1 MSVNSDMAT
10 RPQCFGGN
18 VLDTWLSKLF
28 VVALVAIF
36 SAGLPYSTSAENHDL
51 VVLVLDGNSGK
62 PFKHTWILINW
73 DDGRPRSLGQK
84 TNSGGV
90 AVFHLTD
97 PLPERIGISTGLEV
111 GVCSDGMPF
120 STEEILKTGLVTN
133 NACGGAKFQ
142 YLTPA
147 RPGQVVIFGRRGLTL
162 WQMILREIP

>member
-1 MSVNSDMAT
+1 MSVNSYMAT

-62 PFKHTWILINW
+62 PFEHTWLSINW
-73 DDGRPRSLGQK
+73 HDGRPRALGQK
-84 TNSGGV
+84 TNSSGV

-111 GVCSDGMPF
+111 GLCSEGMPF
-120 STEEILKTGLVTN
+120 STEEILKNGVISKN
-133 NACGGAKFQ
+133 VCSGAKFQ
-142 YLTPA
+142 YSTLA
-147 RPGQVVIFGRRGLTL
+147 RPGQVVVFAKRGWTL
-162 WQMILREIP
+162 WQRMLEEIP

>member
-1 MSVNSDMAT
+1 
-10 RPQCFGGN
+10 
-18 VLDTWLSKLF
+18 
-28 VVALVAIF
+28 
-36 SAGLPYSTSAENHDL
+36 
-51 VVLVLDGNSGK
+51 
-62 PFKHTWILINW
+62 
-73 DDGRPRSLGQK
+73 LGQK

-111 GVCSDGMPF
+111 GLCSDGMPF

-133 NACGGAKFQ
+133 NACRGAKFQ
-142 YLTPA
+142 YLTPT

>member
-1 MSVNSDMAT
+1 MLETRRVNLFFVSLVT
-10 RPQCFGGN
+10 IFTLG
-18 VLDTWLSKLF
+18 LS
-28 VVALVAIF
+28 
-36 SAGLPYSTSAENHDL
+36 YSTSAENHHL
-51 VVLVLDGNSGK
+51 AVLVLDGNSGK
-62 PFKHTWILINW
+62 PFKYTWLLINW
-73 DDGRPRSLGQK
+73 DDGRPRALGQK

-111 GVCSDGMPF
+111 GLCSDGMPF

-133 NACGGAKFQ
+133 NACRGAKFQ
-142 YLTPA
+142 YLTPT